1 MQQKDSWLL
10 PEGIE
15 EILPEDAKHLENL
28 RSRFLELFASWGYE
42 LVIPPFIDFLDSLLT
57 GSGHDLELQT
67 FKLTDQLSGE
77 MLGVRADM
85 TPQVA
90 RIDAHNLKHEWPTRL
105 CYVGTI
111 LHTRGDPLEKTRSPM
126 QCGAELY
133 GHAGQESDIEVIRLM
148 LETLA
153 MTGLQ
158 NVHLDLGHVGIYR
171 ALAEQA
177 GLSNSQ
183 ESKLFNVLQRKARPE
198 LRELMD
204 SYDIDP
210 NLKNMLLK
218 LPELNGAKEIIAKA
232 GDVFAKANDKVK
244 KALSD
249 LSAIAEQLALRFPA
263 LPISFDLAELRGY
276 HYHTGVVFAAFVPTI
291 GREIARGGRYD
302 NIGGVFGRARPAT
315 GFSAD
320 LKLLSTLNKQLY
332 DIDKRELIFAPYLD
346 DADLNE
352 RIREIRTQQRAV
364 VQGLPGQ
371 TGTPED
377 MGCTA
382 MLERDNQRNWVITS
396 LASVNMPGVAQPS
409 ASVQS
414 SAIAPGIAL
423 PPASVQ
429 SSAIAPGIALP
440 PASVQSSAIAP
451 GIALPPASVQS

>member
-1 MQQKDSWLL
+1 MDIAKKQQKDSWLL

-28 RSRFLELFASWGYE
+28 RCRFLELFACWGYD

-105 CYVGTI
+105 CYVGTV

-133 GHAGQESDIEVIRLM
+133 GHAGKESDIEVICLM
-148 LETLA
+148 LEMLA
-153 MTGLQ
+153 ITGLQ

-177 GLSNSQ
+177 GLNQTQ
-183 ESKLFNVLQRKARPE
+183 EGELFDVLQRKARPE
-198 LRELMD
+198 LQDLLDR
-204 SYDIDP
+204 YDLESDH
-210 NLKNMLLK
+210 KKMLLK
-218 LPELNGAKEIIAKA
+218 LPELNGGRETIDKA
-232 GDVFAKANDKVK
+232 FGLLIKANDKVK
-244 KALSD
+244 LALAE
-249 LSAIAEQLALRFPA
+249 LKAIADHLTARFPS

-276 HYHTGVVFAAFVPTI
+276 HYHTGVVFAAFVPSV

-302 NIGGVFGRARPAT
+302 NIGRVFGRARPAT

-320 LKLLSTLNKQLY
+320 LKLLSSLNKQLY
-332 DIDKRELIFAPYLD
+332 QIEKRELIYAPCLD
-346 DADLNE
+346 EAALNLKIRDL
-352 RIREIRTQQRAV
+352 RAQQRAV
-364 VQGLPGQ
+364 IQALPGQ
-371 TGTPED
+371 QGT
-377 MGCTA
+377 
-382 MLERDNQRNWVITS
+382 
-396 LASVNMPGVAQPS
+396 
-409 ASVQS
+409 
-414 SAIAPGIAL
+414 AID
-423 PPASVQ
+423 
-429 SSAIAPGIALP
+429 
-440 PASVQSSAIAP
+440 
-451 GIALPPASVQS
+451 

>member
-28 RSRFLELFASWGYE
+28 RGRLLNLFACWGYD

-126 QCGAELY
+126 QIGAELY
-133 GHAGQESDIEVIRLM
+133 GHAGKESDIEVIRLM
-148 LETLA
+148 LEMLA
-153 MTGLQ
+153 LTGLQ

-177 GLSNSQ
+177 GLTQAQ
-183 ESKLFNVLQRKARPE
+183 ETQLFNVLQRKARPE
-198 LRELMD
+198 LQELMD
-204 SYDIDP
+204 SLDIDKD
-210 NLKNMLLK
+210 LKVMFLK
-218 LPELNGAKEIIAKA
+218 LPELNGGKETLDKA
-232 GDVFAKANDKVK
+232 GAVLTKAKDTVK
-244 KALSD
+244 QALAE
-249 LSAIAEQLALRFPA
+249 LSAIAEQLEIRFPS

-276 HYHTGVVFAAFVPTI
+276 HYHTGIVFAAFVPSI

-302 NIGGVFGRARPAT
+302 NIGAVFGRARSAT

-320 LKLLSTLNKQLY
+320 LKLLSSLNKQLY
-332 DIDKRELIFAPYLD
+332 PFEKRELIFAPCSD
-346 DADLNE
+346 DAALSE
-352 RIREIRTQQRAV
+352 KIRELRVQQRAV
-364 VQGLPGQ
+364 VQELPGQ
-371 TGTPED
+371 SGSPED
-377 MGCTA
+377 LGCTA
-382 MLERDNQRNWVITS
+382 VLEQDYQNWIVRS
-396 LASVNMPGVAQPS
+396 LA
-409 ASVQS
+409 
-414 SAIAPGIAL
+414 
-423 PPASVQ
+423 
-429 SSAIAPGIALP
+429 
-440 PASVQSSAIAP
+440 
-451 GIALPPASVQS
+451 